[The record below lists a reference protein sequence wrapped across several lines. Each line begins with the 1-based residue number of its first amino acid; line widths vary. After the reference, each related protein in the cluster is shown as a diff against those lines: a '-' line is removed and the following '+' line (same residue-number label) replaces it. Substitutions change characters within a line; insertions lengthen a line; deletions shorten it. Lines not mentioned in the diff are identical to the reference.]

1 MQCEN
6 FLPCVRSSRGRSCL
20 VSFYILY
27 SCSFPSLFGELQAL
41 GLSLNPNRILGTS
54 GQALVWFA
62 STMSRG
68 IIQAVKAPIEH
79 TKYNNMWL
87 ISMNYHRTFFLPQA
101 NYTTTN
107 YMQLTNKPKTLHN
120 IVQLMIHSDSRK
132 PFHYAESTNQVPAS
146 PIHFFIQYPSDAYLN
161 NV

>member
-27 SCSFPSLFGELQAL
+27 SYRFPSLLGEFQAL
-41 GLSLNPNRILGTS
+41 GLSLNPNCILGTS

-68 IIQAVKAPIEH
+68 MIQAVRAPIEH
-79 TKYNNMWL
+79 TKYNNVWL
-87 ISMNYHRTFFLPQA
+87 ISMNYHSTFILHQA
-101 NYTTTN
+101 VCTTT

-120 IVQLMIHSDSRK
+120 IVQLIIHSDSRK
-132 PFHYAESTNQVPAS
+132 PLNQPTCPLYSPVPRLTFPFWRIS
-146 PIHFFIQYPSDAYLN
+146 Q
-161 NV
+161 